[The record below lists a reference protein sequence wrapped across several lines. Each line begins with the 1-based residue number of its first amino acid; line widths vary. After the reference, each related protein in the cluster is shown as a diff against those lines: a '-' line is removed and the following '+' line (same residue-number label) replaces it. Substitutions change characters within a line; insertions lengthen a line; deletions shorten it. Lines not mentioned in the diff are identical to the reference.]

1 MNAAQIGKHN
11 AISRSCGRVL
21 LTVSLAFGVLV
32 RADANTV
39 YVIDQINIGLHES
52 SRFDSAI
59 AVMIG
64 SGTPLEILERDGN
77 VAKVK
82 TPEGKEGWV
91 DLNYVK
97 ASAPVATQLR
107 NATATNEALHAELGD
122 LRRENE
128 RLKSDLL
135 DSEENRKRQLD
146 TISRAYE
153 TRLGVAEAALSE
165 LKVIQSQTATEAD
178 SVRDAGERE
187 MARLKAENVRL
198 KNELSVQ
205 ATSASSTTSATLRD
219 MQRLAKENQGLK
231 QQISESGAAVRALRT
246 ELRVKPTPVIVARQR
261 PADLVETAQETSIH
275 TRALVGF
282 MALLLFAVGAYW
294 HDLGVR
300 RRHGGYRL

>member
-1 MNAAQIGKHN
+1 MNAARIRKLKATSIKRWQ
-11 AISRSCGRVL
+11 VL
-21 LTVSLAFGVLV
+21 LSVLLSFGVLGHT
-32 RADANTV
+32 RADTV
-39 YVIDQINIGLHES
+39 YVVDQINIGLHAT
-52 SRFDSAI
+52 RQFDSAI
-59 AVMIG
+59 VLMIG
-64 SGTPLEILERDGN
+64 SGTPLELLERDGN

-82 TPEGKEGWV
+82 TQNGEEGWV
-91 DLNYVK
+91 DINYVK
-97 ASAPVATQLR
+97 SNAPLATQLR

-153 TRLGVAEAALSE
+153 AKLGAAESELSE

-187 MARLKAENVRL
+187 VARLKAENVGL

-231 QQISESGAAVRALRT
+231 RQIAESGAAVRALRT

-294 HDLGVR
+294 HDLSVR

>member
-11 AISRSCGRVL
+11 AISRSCWRVL

-91 DLNYVK
+91 DLNYVN

-128 RLKSDLL
+128 RLKNDLL

-153 TRLGVAEAALSE
+153 TRLGVAQAALSE

-178 SVRDAGERE
+178 SVRNAGERE
-187 MARLKAENVRL
+187 VTRLKAENVRL
-198 KNELSVQ
+198 RNELSVQ
-205 ATSASSTTSATLRD
+205 ATSATSATLRD
-219 MQRLAKENQGLK
+219 MQRLAQENQGLK
-231 QQISESGAAVRALRT
+231 QQIAEASAAMRALRT
-246 ELRVKPTPVIVARQR
+246 ELTKEPKAVVVARQR
-261 PADLVETAQETSIH
+261 PADLVETVDEASIH

-282 MALLLFAVGAYW
+282 VALLLLAIGAYW
-294 HDLGVR
+294 HDLSVR
-300 RRHGGYRL
+300 RRHGGFRL

>member
-1 MNAAQIGKHN
+1 MPRKGATTALHGINLIPWTNPNANFRQSSRPLPYTPVASASTMWVEFAHSDINFCPAVTLRRRANMNAAQIGKHN
-11 AISRSCGRVL
+11 AISRSCWRVL

-107 NATATNEALHAELGD
+107 NATATNEAVAPATQ
-122 LRRENE
+122 LRTR
-128 RLKSDLL
+128 S
-135 DSEENRKRQLD
+135 
-146 TISRAYE
+146 E
-153 TRLGVAEAALSE
+153 TRLVLMSGLLAVQAEANGATVPHRNPLIRNSQALPFPRDQWKS
-165 LKVIQSQTATEAD
+165 VRIDGVDPVPCSPRSAATEL
-178 SVRDAGERE
+178 V
-187 MARLKAENVRL
+187 
-198 KNELSVQ
+198 
-205 ATSASSTTSATLRD
+205 TTTS
-219 MQRLAKENQGLK
+219 G
-231 QQISESGAAVRALRT
+231 GANTRS
-246 ELRVKPTPVIVARQR
+246 ARW
-261 PADLVETAQETSIH
+261 PC
-275 TRALVGF
+275 
-282 MALLLFAVGAYW
+282 
-294 HDLGVR
+294 
-300 RRHGGYRL
+300 

>member
-1 MNAAQIGKHN
+1 MHAARIRKLKATSINRWQ
-11 AISRSCGRVL
+11 VL
-21 LTVSLAFGVLV
+21 LSVLLSFGVLEHA
-32 RADANTV
+32 RADTV
-39 YVIDQINIGLHES
+39 YVVDQINIGLHAT
-52 SRFDSAI
+52 RQFDSAI
-59 AVMIG
+59 VLMIG
-64 SGTPLEILERDGN
+64 SGTPLELLERDGN

-82 TPEGKEGWV
+82 TQNGEEGWV
-91 DLNYVK
+91 DSNYVK
-97 ASAPVATQLR
+97 SNAPLATQLR

-153 TRLGVAEAALSE
+153 TKLGAAESELSE

-294 HDLGVR
+294 HDLSVR